1 MAFRRYANAVVTHPL
16 ASQAGWERVR
26 RAGGVRVASASK
38 DLVAQAS
45 GILGGRLDPD
55 RYMLSHATIVCS
67 VDTDPT
73 PNVRLGKVDEGGQTV
88 NRRWGSYLITPNCSK
103 YVNNNGD
110 AWTRPVLMKSYR
122 TFVGA
127 HNFLEHVQVEDLSKG
142 RIIDAV
148 PRDVGESLYIDI
160 LVATDRR
167 HTDLVAD
174 IESGKMGAMS
184 MGCFLPGTQVS
195 LADGRRIAIEDV
207 VPGEMVLT
215 HKGRAREV
223 LNKQIRHGRWG
234 IRRINAVG
242 VPSEIVAT
250 DNHPFFVLRAPDVC
264 GCGCGEPLP
273 ASKSTRTRSHRRD
286 MTRRFLRGHDKRV
299 FNPKAVY
306 SLDEHRARQER
317 LAEIG
322 RPRLVEVRAD
332 ELRVGDMLCFP
343 RPSYVGN
350 DAGVGRAHARLLG
363 YFLAE
368 GSFLKHKG
376 DAVGVEFSFALT
388 ERDTYAAE
396 VCDLFRQAFPESNPR
411 VYEREDR
418 NTTAVQVS
426 GRDIASWFRTHGGE
440 YCHGKR
446 MSAEAMSWSSDLHL
460 DIIGAWLNGDG
471 TLAKSG
477 QTAGVTTSYD
487 LACQMHM
494 LMARC
499 GVFARIEARV
509 GSKSVDVRDVVGGVP
524 VRDEV
529 TGKLPWYTVTV
540 GRLESAA
547 FIGRTDKVA
556 SASDQGRMMH
566 VSDDHIQFKV
576 TSVGSDAYTGWVYDM
591 EVDEDHS
598 YVVEGVAVHNCNV
611 EHTTCT
617 KCGNVAVDETEMC
630 EHVKYQK
637 LNKYF
642 DNTGKQRIIAELCF
656 PPGTRIV
663 MGDGTR
669 RPIEDLQVGDV
680 VFSHQ
685 GRRREITRTF
695 TRRHVGPVVA
705 LDVVGIPQTIRS
717 TPNHPYWVLSPRSEC
732 ACGCGTTL
740 DVRGDGGRGDLTR
753 TFAPGHNPNNK
764 GADNTSLPAFQF
776 KDASELRKGD
786 MLALPAPTE
795 VISPPD
801 VDENRAWI
809 LGWFLAEGN
818 YLKSGGRKVGVQFTL
833 NADDG
838 VSVAEEIAAKLE
850 IAFPPEHDQR
860 RGITENILRILDE
873 GSCTSGTLGTALG
886 RSARSLHNVLTKLA
900 QEGIVTRRPLTSAE
914 KDALSVRRRGVTY
927 LWGAVPGADR
937 SILTKLPHVYRYERA
952 EGGFKLVVCY
962 NHIGAAAWF
971 EKHAGEY
978 AADKRLSPD
987 AVLWPVPLQRELL
1000 RGYVNGDGGADELDR
1015 FNVSSI
1021 SETLISQMQIVAAR
1035 CGLWTRRQVVFGGKC
1050 VELMD
1055 VVGGGAVPT
1064 DDRGWRPLHSM
1075 SFQPSDDTT
1084 LAFAGSVGRV
1094 RGIAPA
1100 WRNHGMLMLY
1110 RVRDVTRELYAGPV
1124 HNLEVA
1130 ADHSYLVEG
1139 LAAHNCGHETE
1150 DPTAGVTFIEA
1161 SWVANPAFTGA
1172 VMRNILSPTEVS
1184 PDTMR
1189 QARTVLAAPPKR
1201 WVASPNAR
1209 AAKSRVAED
1218 PVFDFSQFQDGGADK
1233 PTDEPATDKPADE
1246 TAPNEPAAA
1255 EPAPAVKTPAKP
1267 SGNTDL
1273 DEPVDRLFKEVLE
1286 RVENRVR
1293 DTLKGKPSPT
1303 PEASTSAPND
1313 NVVKEASARTAARRV
1328 YASAVRDIVATS
1340 ATDIDVVERVASLDR
1355 SLGFN
1360 APVTLYRT
1368 VLRVG
1373 ATSRYH
1379 SESSYLSACADALG
1393 RPPDQTEADALVRV
1407 GRILTHH
1414 AGAIGSR
1421 IDHPAARSQR

>member
-26 RAGGVRVASASK
+26 RSGGTRVASASR

-45 GILGGRLDPD
+45 EILGGRLDPD
-55 RYMLSHATIVCS
+55 RYLLSHATIVCS

-73 PNVRLGKVDEGGQTV
+73 PNVRLGKVEEGGQTV
-88 NRRWGSYLITPNCSK
+88 NRRWGNYLITPDHSK

-122 TFVGA
+122 TFIGS

-167 HTDLVAD
+167 HSDLVSD
-174 IESGKMGAMS
+174 IESGKLGAMS

-306 SLDEHRARQER
+306 SLDEHRARQAR

-350 DAGVGRAHARLLG
+350 DAGVGSAHARLLG

-368 GSFLKHKG
+368 GSFLKYKG
-376 DAVGVEFSFALT
+376 DAVGVEFSFALS

-418 NTTAVQVS
+418 NIAAVQVS

-446 MSAEAMSWSSDLHL
+446 MSAEAMAWSSDLHL

-471 TLAKSG
+471 TLAKAG

-524 VRDEV
+524 VRDDV

-591 EVDEDHS
+591 EVEEDHS

-630 EHVKYQK
+630 EHVRYQK

-642 DNTGKQRIIAELCF
+642 DNTGKQRVIAELC
-656 PPGTRIV
+656 
-663 MGDGTR
+663 
-669 RPIEDLQVGDV
+669 
-680 VFSHQ
+680 
-685 GRRREITRTF
+685 
-695 TRRHVGPVVA
+695 
-705 LDVVGIPQTIRS
+705 
-717 TPNHPYWVLSPRSEC
+717 
-732 ACGCGTTL
+732 
-740 DVRGDGGRGDLTR
+740 
-753 TFAPGHNPNNK
+753 
-764 GADNTSLPAFQF
+764 
-776 KDASELRKGD
+776 
-786 MLALPAPTE
+786 
-795 VISPPD
+795 
-801 VDENRAWI
+801 
-809 LGWFLAEGN
+809 
-818 YLKSGGRKVGVQFTL
+818 
-833 NADDG
+833 
-838 VSVAEEIAAKLE
+838 
-850 IAFPPEHDQR
+850 
-860 RGITENILRILDE
+860 
-873 GSCTSGTLGTALG
+873 
-886 RSARSLHNVLTKLA
+886 
-900 QEGIVTRRPLTSAE
+900 
-914 KDALSVRRRGVTY
+914 
-927 LWGAVPGADR
+927 
-937 SILTKLPHVYRYERA
+937 
-952 EGGFKLVVCY
+952 
-962 NHIGAAAWF
+962 
-971 EKHAGEY
+971 
-978 AADKRLSPD
+978 
-987 AVLWPVPLQRELL
+987 
-1000 RGYVNGDGGADELDR
+1000 
-1015 FNVSSI
+1015 
-1021 SETLISQMQIVAAR
+1021 
-1035 CGLWTRRQVVFGGKC
+1035 
-1050 VELMD
+1050 
-1055 VVGGGAVPT
+1055 
-1064 DDRGWRPLHSM
+1064 
-1075 SFQPSDDTT
+1075 
-1084 LAFAGSVGRV
+1084 
-1094 RGIAPA
+1094 
-1100 WRNHGMLMLY
+1100 
-1110 RVRDVTRELYAGPV
+1110 
-1124 HNLEVA
+1124 
-1130 ADHSYLVEG
+1130 
-1139 LAAHNCGHETE
+1139 GHESE
-1150 DPTAGVTFIEA
+1150 DPTGGVTFIEA

-1172 VMRNILSPTEVS
+1172 VMRNILAPTEVT
-1184 PDTMR
+1184 PAMVR
-1189 QARTVLAAPPKR
+1189 QAQSVLAAPPRK

-1209 AAKSRVAED
+1209 AAKSLRVAEGA
-1218 PVFDFSQFQDGGADK
+1218 PVFDFSAFDDAETGGDAPAEQPEADAAPDQGGADAA
-1233 PTDEPATDKPADE
+1233 PAPE
-1246 TAPNEPAAA
+1246 AAA
-1255 EPAPAVKTPAKP
+1255 PPPATPAKP
-1267 SGNTDL
+1267 EAKNTDL
-1273 DEPVDRLFKEVLE
+1273 DEPVDRLYKQMLE
-1286 RVENRVR
+1286 RVEKRVD

-1303 PEASTSAPND
+1303 PEKSTMAPNE
-1313 NVVKEASARTAARRV
+1313 NLNREASVARTAALRV
-1328 YASAVRDIVATS
+1328 YASAVRDIVSTA
-1340 ATDIDVVERVASLDR
+1340 ATDIDVVDRVASLDR
-1355 SLGFN
+1355 SVGFRT
-1360 APVTLYRT
+1360 PVHVYRT
-1368 VLRVG
+1368 ALRVG
-1373 ATSRYH
+1373 ATRRYR
-1379 SESSYLSACADALG
+1379 SEASYLSACADALG
-1393 RPPDQTEADALVRV
+1393 RVPDQTEADALVRV
-1407 GRILTHH
+1407 GRILNHH
-1414 AGAIGSR
+1414 AEAR
-1421 IDHPAARSQR
+1421 LRTDNPARSQR

>member
-26 RAGGVRVASASK
+26 RAGGPRVASAST
-38 DLVAQAS
+38 DLVAQAT
-45 GILGGRLDPD
+45 GILNGRLDPD
-55 RYMLSHATIVCS
+55 RYLLSHATIVCS

-73 PNVRLGKVDEGGQTV
+73 PNVRLGRVDEGGQTV
-88 NRRWGSYLITPNCSK
+88 NRRWGNYLITPNCSK

-110 AWTRPVLMKSYR
+110 AWTRPVLMKAYR

-160 LVATDRR
+160 LVATDRK
-167 HTDLVAD
+167 HTDLIAD
-174 IESGKMGAMS
+174 IESGKLAAMS

-306 SLDEHRARQER
+306 SLDEHRARQTR

-350 DAGVGRAHARLLG
+350 DVGVGSAHARLLG

-368 GSFLKHKG
+368 GSFLKYKG

-418 NTTAVQVS
+418 NITAVQVS

-446 MSAEAMSWSSDLHL
+446 LSAEAMAWSSDLHL

-471 TLAKSG
+471 TVAKAG
-477 QTAGVTTSYD
+477 HTAGVTTSYD

-547 FIGRTDKVA
+547 LIGRTDKVA
-556 SASDQGRMMH
+556 PASDQGRMMH
-566 VSDDHIQFKV
+566 VSDDHVVFKV

-591 EVDEDHS
+591 EVEEDHS

-630 EHVKYQK
+630 EHVRYQK

-642 DNTGKQRIIAELCF
+642 DNAGKQRIVAELC
-656 PPGTRIV
+656 
-663 MGDGTR
+663 
-669 RPIEDLQVGDV
+669 
-680 VFSHQ
+680 
-685 GRRREITRTF
+685 
-695 TRRHVGPVVA
+695 
-705 LDVVGIPQTIRS
+705 
-717 TPNHPYWVLSPRSEC
+717 
-732 ACGCGTTL
+732 
-740 DVRGDGGRGDLTR
+740 
-753 TFAPGHNPNNK
+753 
-764 GADNTSLPAFQF
+764 
-776 KDASELRKGD
+776 
-786 MLALPAPTE
+786 
-795 VISPPD
+795 
-801 VDENRAWI
+801 
-809 LGWFLAEGN
+809 
-818 YLKSGGRKVGVQFTL
+818 
-833 NADDG
+833 
-838 VSVAEEIAAKLE
+838 
-850 IAFPPEHDQR
+850 
-860 RGITENILRILDE
+860 
-873 GSCTSGTLGTALG
+873 
-886 RSARSLHNVLTKLA
+886 
-900 QEGIVTRRPLTSAE
+900 
-914 KDALSVRRRGVTY
+914 
-927 LWGAVPGADR
+927 
-937 SILTKLPHVYRYERA
+937 
-952 EGGFKLVVCY
+952 
-962 NHIGAAAWF
+962 
-971 EKHAGEY
+971 
-978 AADKRLSPD
+978 
-987 AVLWPVPLQRELL
+987 
-1000 RGYVNGDGGADELDR
+1000 
-1015 FNVSSI
+1015 
-1021 SETLISQMQIVAAR
+1021 
-1035 CGLWTRRQVVFGGKC
+1035 
-1050 VELMD
+1050 
-1055 VVGGGAVPT
+1055 
-1064 DDRGWRPLHSM
+1064 
-1075 SFQPSDDTT
+1075 
-1084 LAFAGSVGRV
+1084 
-1094 RGIAPA
+1094 
-1100 WRNHGMLMLY
+1100 
-1110 RVRDVTRELYAGPV
+1110 
-1124 HNLEVA
+1124 
-1130 ADHSYLVEG
+1130 
-1139 LAAHNCGHETE
+1139 GHESE
-1150 DPTAGVTFIEA
+1150 DPTGGVTFIEA

-1172 VMRNILSPTEVS
+1172 VMRNILSPANVT
-1184 PDTMR
+1184 PDMVR
-1189 QARTVLAAPPKR
+1189 QANRVLAAPPRK
-1201 WVASPNAR
+1201 WVNSPNAR
-1209 AAKSRVAED
+1209 AANVRYAED
-1218 PVFDFSQFQDGGADK
+1218 PVFDFGAFDDGGADGGS
-1233 PTDEPATDKPADE
+1233 DKPAE
-1246 TAPNEPAAA
+1246 PKPSEAAPSEA
-1255 EPAPAVKTPAKP
+1255 APAKTPAPKTP
-1267 SGNTDL
+1267 APKNTDL
-1273 DEPVDRLFKEVLE
+1273 DDPVDRLYRQVLE
-1286 RVENRVR
+1286 RVEKRVE
-1293 DTLKGKPSPT
+1293 DTLRGKPSPI
-1303 PEASTSAPND
+1303 PEKSTAAPNE
-1313 NVVKEASARTAARRV
+1313 NLNKEASVARTAAHRI
-1328 YASAVRDIVATS
+1328 YAAAVQDILATS
-1340 ATDIDVVERVASLDR
+1340 ASDVDVVERVASLDR
-1355 SLGFN
+1355 SVGLRI
-1360 APVTLYRT
+1360 PVAIYRT
-1368 VLRVG
+1368 ALRVG
-1373 ATSRYH
+1373 STHRYTS
-1379 SESSYLSACADALG
+1379 EASYISACADALG
-1393 RPPDQTEADALVRV
+1393 RVPDQSEADSLVRV
-1407 GRILTHH
+1407 GRILNH
-1414 AGAIGSR
+1414 AEVR
-1421 IDHPAARSQR
+1421 LRTDKHARSQR